1 MKHHLTNELLKILCY
16 QDKEKIKY
24 TLRRDFITFI
34 DITNKK
40 TKEELEIY
48 ISNDQITIDGEELRA
63 QMRAESAIRYTI
75 NRVIEFCKD

>member
-24 TLRRDFITFI
+24 TLRRDFITSI

-48 ISNDQITIDGEELRA
+48 ISNDQITIDGDELRA
-63 QMRAESAIRYTI
+63 QMRAEPAIRYTI

>member
-40 TKEELEIY
+40 TKEEIEIY

-63 QMRAESAIRYTI
+63 QMRAEAAIRYTI
-75 NRVIEFCKD
+75 NRVIEFCKA